1 MKRML
6 LSAFL
11 AMGCALALADN
22 LKTYELVST
31 TTLPLGAKTNTVN
44 VTMPGIIERIV
55 IDNVTAGGTGN
66 VAIARVSGVT
76 SLAALPVYQADI
88 SADTEV
94 YPLAYAVDAAGTINS
109 NIMSRF
115 IVNDDALRLI
125 VSVPTTGSVFRVLV
139 TVSHFSE

>member
-11 AMGCALALADN
+11 AMGCALALADS

-31 TTLPLGAKTNTVN
+31 TTLPLGAQTNTVR
-44 VTMPGIIERIV
+44 VTMPGYIERVV
-55 IDNVTAGGTGN
+55 IDDVTAGGTGN
-66 VAIARVSGVT
+66 VAIARIGLVPSI
-76 SLAALPVYQADI
+76 APLPVYQANI

-94 YPLAYAVDAAGTINS
+94 YPLAYAVDAAGTVNS

-115 IVNDDALRLI
+115 MVNDDSLRLI
-125 VSVPTTGSVFRVLV
+125 VCVPTTGSVFRVLV
-139 TVSHFSE
+139 TVNHFSE